1 MQITTVQ
8 ITTVQLYRMEC
19 VILRCYGDTNYLGN
33 RLGRLHTKQFCVCI
47 CCALVFTGNISH
59 NHNHPPRAFV
69 SHDTN
74 QPITELYSSHMTQT
88 GQSSN
93 HSTVFWSRDTNQ
105 PITELY
111 SSHMTQTGQS
121 QSCILVTLHKPA
133 NNRAVF

>member
-1 MQITTVQ
+1 MQI
-8 ITTVQLYRMEC
+8 TVQLYRMEC

-88 GQSSN
+88 GQSSWKQWVGRRG
-93 HSTVFWSRDTNQ
+93 SLS
-105 PITELY
+105 
-111 SSHMTQTGQS
+111 G
-121 QSCILVTLHKPA
+121 VTLAPGAPRLAWRPA
-133 NNRAVF
+133 PSEISKKIKNVKL